1 MIRNAIAYVRA
12 STNPEMQANS
22 IAIQEAI
29 IGRFI
34 EQHGYKL
41 TDTFIEYES
50 GSDDDRVEFGKAL
63 ALAISTNSVLV
74 TWKVDRLSRSMSI
87 FSRIQNHLHLLRFC
101 ELGDSEPN
109 VMVLGVLLGVAHQE
123 RINTSVRV
131 KAAYQTLKSKNP
143 DMKWGSPSMATT
155 AQPIGIKVRKAN
167 ASRFNAR
174 IQDICADLN
183 KAGYCSLDILVVKL
197 NQLGI
202 TTRRGATF
210 TVRNLSRVLNYE
222 VQHAPEN

>member
-1 MIRNAIAYVRA
+1 MRKTAIAYVRA
-12 STNPEMQANS
+12 STNPELQANS
-22 IAIQEAI
+22 IAIQEAN

-34 EQHGYKL
+34 EAHGYDL
-41 TDTFIEYES
+41 TETFIEFRT
-50 GSDDDRVEFGKAL
+50 GSDDERVEFNKAL
-63 ALAISTNSVLV
+63 ALAISTDSVLV

-131 KAAYQTLKSKNP
+131 KAAYQTLKTQDPNL
-143 DMKWGSPSMATT
+143 KWGNPNMATT
-155 AQPIGIKVRKAN
+155 AQPVGVQVRKEN

-174 IQDICADLN
+174 IQAICDDLN
-183 KAGYCSLDILVVKL
+183 KAGYCNLNVLVLKL

-202 TTRRGATF
+202 KTRRGSTF
-210 TVRNLSRVLNYE
+210 SVRNLSRVLNYSTRSN
-222 VQHAPEN
+222 HG